1 MEGESDGKKRG
12 RGKRGGRGKGW
23 KGKED
28 DKKGSGRKIEERV
41 GRYKIDEEE
50 RKIQEVGG
58 SGER

>member
-12 RGKRGGRGKGW
+12 RGKRGERGKGW

-28 DKKGSGRKIEERV
+28 DKKGSGRKTEERV